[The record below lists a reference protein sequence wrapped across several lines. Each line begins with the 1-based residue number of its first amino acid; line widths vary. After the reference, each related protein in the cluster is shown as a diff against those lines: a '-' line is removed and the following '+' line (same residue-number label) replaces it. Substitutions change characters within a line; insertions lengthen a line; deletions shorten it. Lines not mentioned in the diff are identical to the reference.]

1 MCFEE
6 ISVASRLEASEGL
19 VAGQRWGMTRL
30 KFDFPGVSRMLIRP
44 NINTREKRWQF
55 AIAGTSTCQVVVA
68 QRLQAGRHVAAGSSE
83 STWRAQ
89 LEEAGFEALQRLYAE
104 AVADVLGVGRIC
116 ARFLLGLYNGN
127 RFPFD
132 LTDLRLL
139 PTGLLKDAVAALHMD
154 ARLTRQ
160 EVHLYFA
167 DGGRK
172 FEDLVSDYRVVD
184 VERLRNGGDG
194 RPRPSARSGTLCQ
207 DDHVSAK
214 LITYGNAPGYR
225 DVTLTLDCE
234 VVGGTRQAV
243 GRVCLEVNL
252 GADDAVAAMQHIQRV
267 NAFAWKQAGRG
278 PLDLRPGERRPAWLG

>member
-1 MCFEE
+1 ME
-6 ISVASRLEASEGL
+6 S
-19 VAGQRWGMTRL
+19 
-30 KFDFPGVSRMLIRP
+30 DFPGVGRMLIRP

-55 AIAGTSTCQVVVA
+55 AIAGTSTRQVVVA
-68 QRLQAGRHVAAGSSE
+68 QRLQAGRHMAAGSSE

-89 LEEAGFEALQRLYAE
+89 LEEAGFEAVQRLYAE
-104 AVADVLGVGRIC
+104 AVTDALGVGRVC

-139 PTGLLKDAVAALHMD
+139 PTGLLKDAMAALHMD

-172 FEDLVSDYRVVD
+172 FEDLVADYRVVD
-184 VERLRNGGDG
+184 VERLKNGGDG
-194 RPRPSARSGTLCQ
+194 LPRAPARSGTLCQ
-207 DDHVSAK
+207 DDHISAK
-214 LITYGNAPGYR
+214 LITYGDAPGYR

-234 VVGGTRQAV
+234 VVGANRQAV
-243 GRVCLEVNL
+243 GTVRLEANL
-252 GADDAVAAMQHIQRV
+252 SADDAVAAMQHIQRV
-267 NAFAWKQAGRG
+267 NVFAWKQAGRG
-278 PLDLRPGERRPAWLG
+278 PLDLRPGERRPAWLDRAPSLSLP

>member
-1 MCFEE
+1 MAPE
-6 ISVASRLEASEGL
+6 
-19 VAGQRWGMTRL
+19 
-30 KFDFPGVSRMLIRP
+30 
-44 NINTREKRWQF
+44 
-55 AIAGTSTCQVVVA
+55 
-68 QRLQAGRHVAAGSSE
+68 SSE
-83 STWRAQ
+83 STWRSQ
-89 LEEAGFEALQRLYAE
+89 LEEAGFEAVQRLYAE
-104 AVADVLGVGRIC
+104 AVTDALEVGRVC

-139 PTGLLKDAVAALHMD
+139 PTGLLKDAMAVLHMD

-184 VERLRNGGDG
+184 IKRLKHGGDG
-194 RPRPSARSGTLCQ
+194 LPRPPARNGTLCQ

-234 VVGGTRQAV
+234 VVGGNRGAV
-243 GRVCLEVNL
+243 GTVRLAVNL

-267 NAFAWKQAGRG
+267 NVFAWKQADRG
-278 PLDLRPGERRPAWLG
+278 PLDLRPGERRPAWLDRAPSSSLP